1 MKLPQIRE
9 RLFQFAVEDGREIA
23 NVKGEGLVLLRA
35 DTVVEDEDWV
45 GLYQAFS
52 DDILAK
58 EAAELPHTIYESSY
72 DRLGRFLGVQN
83 ELDMYHALTVLE
95 QGRDARRQ
103 SWLRRMIFRDLG
115 VTNEQP
121 HPSSD

>member
-1 MKLPQIRE
+1 MKLPEIRE

-23 NVKGEGLVLLRA
+23 NVKGEGLVLLREDTTVA
-35 DTVVEDEDWV
+35 DEEWV
-45 GLYQAFS
+45 SLYQAFS

-58 EAAELPHTIYESSY
+58 EGSNIPHQTFESSY
-72 DRLGRFLGVQN
+72 ERLGRFLGVQN

-121 HPSSD
+121 HPSSC